1 MEPKLPK
8 IKTNTKSTTGIIQ
21 GVRSGGR
28 NEIKNKDWRKIQA
41 SNPRNRVAPSANE
54 ESTV

>member
-41 SNPRNRVAPSANE
+41 SNPRNKVAPSANE
-54 ESTV
+54 A